1 VLPTPQI
8 LAETISSVH
17 NLSFGQ
23 IGALAFA
30 MEGLGG
36 MDKRA
41 VRGRVRAMAVAE
53 QLSED
58 LVLQLMNK
66 G

>member
-1 VLPTPQI
+1 
-8 LAETISSVH
+8 VH